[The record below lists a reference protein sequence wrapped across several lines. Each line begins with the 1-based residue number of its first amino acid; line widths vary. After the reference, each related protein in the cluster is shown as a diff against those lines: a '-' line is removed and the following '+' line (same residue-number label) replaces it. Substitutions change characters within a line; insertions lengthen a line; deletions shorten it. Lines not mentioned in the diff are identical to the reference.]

1 VITQDPSVNREI
13 ALAQKRALLSVAVNG
28 FLTLL
33 KGFFA
38 LMAGSTAL
46 LGDAIHSATDVL
58 ASGATLVGLTLAR
71 RKHPAFHYGLYKAET
86 IATLV
91 SSVAVILAGYEI
103 GRQALFGQP
112 RHPDVALA
120 LPAALISFVIAL
132 LFGMAQVRA
141 GKRLGSPA
149 LVADGRDYLAD
160 CMSTG
165 VVIASLV
172 GDHFGLHVDRWAAAV
187 VSLFVLRAGAGLLFN
202 ALKELMDVAV
212 DKETE
217 AKIRQLVL
225 KHPSVVDIERFM
237 SRMAGGR
244 VIVDLD
250 VVMRTRSHDKADK
263 IADWLEEEIV
273 RRFPRVVMA
282 RVRPHYRQSGQI
294 VRIIPVE
301 GPVEGPGKG
310 PAPHFAK
317 APWFLVERRDAAQ
330 GRILQREYVE
340 NPYKD
345 VERRRGVLVGRWLL
359 SFKPDE
365 VVIPERKG
373 GSAEIMLEE
382 AGVTI
387 LSGQEAGADPSGS
400 LAQRGKKEG

>member
-1 VITQDPSVNREI
+1 MISQDPSINREI
-13 ALAQKRALLSVAVNG
+13 ALAQKRAALSVAVNG

-38 LMAGSTAL
+38 LRADSAAL

-58 ASGATLVGLTLAR
+58 ASSATLVGLTLAR
-71 RKHPAFHYGLYKAET
+71 RKHPSFHYGLYKAET
-86 IATLV
+86 IATLI
-91 SSVAVILAGYEI
+91 SAIAVILAGYEI
-103 GRQALFGQP
+103 GRQALFGRP
-112 RHPDVALA
+112 RVPDVALA
-120 LPAALISFVIAL
+120 MPAALISFVIAL
-132 LFGMAQVRA
+132 VFGILQVRA
-141 GKRLGSPA
+141 GRRLGSPA
-149 LVADGRDYLAD
+149 LVADGKDYLAD

-165 VVIASLV
+165 VVIVSLA
-172 GDHFGLHVDRWAAAV
+172 GGYFGLKVDRWAAAV
-187 VSLFVLRAGAGLLFN
+187 VSLFVLRAGAGLLLN

-217 AKIRQLVL
+217 AKIRQLVME
-225 KHPSVVDIERFM
+225 HPLVTDIERFM

-250 VVMRTRSHDKADK
+250 VVMRTSSHDKADK

-282 RVRPHYRQSGQI
+282 RVRPHYRQAQEL
-294 VRIIPVE
+294 VRIVPVE
-301 GPVEGPGKG
+301 GPEKG
-310 PAPHFAK
+310 VARHFAK
-317 APWFLVERRDAAQ
+317 APWFLIERRRADD

-382 AGVTI
+382 AGVAVVPD
-387 LSGQEAGADPSGS
+387 SEGKGPDGA
-400 LAQRGKKEG
+400 